1 MEEKQLFGALT
12 VYRERGAYLRRL
24 EQFDKAKN
32 SYDVA
37 YKDAPEDVALL
48 IGRSQVC
55 ADAMKPDQAYSD
67 AEGALKLEPRSML
80 AKNVQCRA
88 LYTMGEFERSVV
100 MNYRGS
106 RARRFPPYFTEGI
119 IQGLET
125 IQDCIGKNAGQV
137 MLDFLPIISDQEVKK
152 CLADKETPKLHK
164 CRIPKQEAIARM
176 TQDQKRKH
184 DILSRVLAM
193 KYLGP
198 MAYDK
203 FFLQELQKDRRIP
216 SANAAGSK
224 ELEKLI
230 DEALNSLCERQE
242 MLRAQRPYYSIKL
255 AEKTESKY
263 LNKYRKDLLEK
274 EREVS
279 VKNAER
285 FMRDMSKSL
294 KGNRLNEVIAI
305 AERMQAFLDSRTPQ
319 TLPEKD
325 YFTDRLYRK
334 VGEGYFN
341 QHRLSYR
348 LSEHSNRRRIAFL
361 MGLPVGRPTSFDSM
375 MASYPY
381 KFVDVDQTINKVQA
395 LIDQCENNYQRCWL
409 FYEMARLLNTKKNF
423 ALAKFYAKRCQ
434 QQAHAIDFPI
444 WWLNG
449 CFVLMAGDMQQ
460 GNQNDIRIAV
470 EEAYEYSKK
479 LQDPERVRTFLRKC
493 ADLAAAAVP
502 PDEFKVIKQRE
513 KHILKVLDD
522 VSKAEQGLLF
532 KRIWTL
538 PTDRRF
544 FVLPRQTPRT
554 AKYTPERRKL
564 LQRGLTVVPGKER
577 ALPAPPKSK
586 VLGFQKFDI

>member
-1 MEEKQLFGALT
+1 MDEKPLYGALT

-32 SYDVA
+32 SYDVG

-55 ADAMKPDQAYSD
+55 ADAMKPDQAYND
-67 AEGALKLEPRSML
+67 AEAALKVEPRSML

-88 LYTMGEFERSVV
+88 LYTMSEFERSVV

-137 MLDFLPIISDQEVKK
+137 MLDFLPIISEQEAKK
-152 CLADKETPKLHK
+152 ALKQDPPKLHK
-164 CRIPKQEAIARM
+164 CRIPKQETAYKM
-176 TQDQKRKH
+176 TQDEKRKH

-216 SANAAGSK
+216 SANAAGSE
-224 ELEKLI
+224 ELKRLI
-230 DEALNSLCERQE
+230 NEALDSLCERQE

-263 LNKYRKDLLEK
+263 LTKYRRDLLEK
-274 EREVS
+274 DKEVS
-279 VKNAER
+279 AKNAER
-285 FMRDMSKSL
+285 FILEMNKSL
-294 KGNRLNEVIAI
+294 RANRLNEVIAI
-305 AERMQAFLDSRTPQ
+305 AERMQAFLDSKTPQ
-319 TLPEKD
+319 TLPDKD
-325 YFTDRLYRK
+325 FFTDRLYRK
-334 VGEGYFN
+334 VGEGYFY

-348 LSEHSNRRRIAFL
+348 LSEHSNRRRVAFL

-375 MASYPY
+375 MASYPH
-381 KFVDVDQTINKVQA
+381 KFVDLDQTINKVQA

-409 FYEMARLLNTKKNF
+409 YYEMARLQNTKKNF

-434 QQAHAIDFPI
+434 QQAHAIENPM
-444 WWLNG
+444 WWMNG

-460 GNQNDIRIAV
+460 GNQNDIRTAV

-479 LQDPERVRTFLRKC
+479 VQDAERVRSFLRKC

-513 KHILKVLDD
+513 KQILKVLDD
-522 VSKAEQGLLF
+522 VSKAEQGLMF
-532 KRIWTL
+532 KRIWTV
-538 PTDRRF
+538 PTGRRF
-544 FVLPRQTPRT
+544 FVLPRQSASSKT
-554 AKYTPERRKL
+554 APERRKL
-564 LQRGLTVVPGKER
+564 VQRGLTVVPGKER
-577 ALPAPPKSK
+577 PLPAPPKSS
-586 VLGFQKFDI
+586 VLGFQKFDL

>member
-1 MEEKQLFGALT
+1 MDEKPLYGALT

-32 SYDVA
+32 SYDVG

-55 ADAMKPDQAYSD
+55 ADAMKPDQAYND
-67 AEGALKLEPRSML
+67 AEAALKVEPRSML

-88 LYTMGEFERSVV
+88 LYTMSEFERSVV

-137 MLDFLPIISDQEVKK
+137 MLDFLPIISEQEAKK
-152 CLADKETPKLHK
+152 ALKQDPPKLHK
-164 CRIPKQEAIARM
+164 CRIPKQETAYKM
-176 TQDQKRKH
+176 TQDEKRKH

-216 SANAAGSK
+216 SANAAGSE
-224 ELEKLI
+224 ELKRLI
-230 DEALNSLCERQE
+230 NEALDSLCERQE

-263 LNKYRKDLLEK
+263 LTKYRRDLLEK
-274 EREVS
+274 DKEVS
-279 VKNAER
+279 AKNAER
-285 FMRDMSKSL
+285 FILEMNKSL
-294 KGNRLNEVIAI
+294 RANRLNEVIAI
-305 AERMQAFLDSRTPQ
+305 AERMQAFLDSKTPQ
-319 TLPEKD
+319 TLPDKD
-325 YFTDRLYRK
+325 FFTDRLYRK
-334 VGEGYFN
+334 VGEGYFY

-348 LSEHSNRRRIAFL
+348 LSEHSNRRRVAFL

-375 MASYPY
+375 MASYPH
-381 KFVDVDQTINKVQA
+381 KFVDLDQTINKVQA

-409 FYEMARLLNTKKNF
+409 YYEMARLQNTKKNF

-434 QQAHAIDFPI
+434 QQAHAIENPM
-444 WWLNG
+444 WWMNG

-460 GNQNDIRIAV
+460 GT
-470 EEAYEYSKK
+470 
-479 LQDPERVRTFLRKC
+479 RTT
-493 ADLAAAAVP
+493 
-502 PDEFKVIKQRE
+502 
-513 KHILKVLDD
+513 
-522 VSKAEQGLLF
+522 S
-532 KRIWTL
+532 
-538 PTDRRF
+538 
-544 FVLPRQTPRT
+544 
-554 AKYTPERRKL
+554 
-564 LQRGLTVVPGKER
+564 
-577 ALPAPPKSK
+577 AP
-586 VLGFQKFDI
+586 L